1 MVAPVTE
8 PVSLVAD
15 APRAATLLKPL
26 RLRILAQARAPASAT
41 TIAGALGLSRQS
53 VNYHVRQLARAGF
66 LRRAGRQRKRGL
78 VEQKYIVSARVFLLA
93 PEVLGPMGP
102 DVAAETD
109 KLTAGY
115 LLTLAARMQQ
125 EAGRAAREARTQGK
139 RLPVFAIDS
148 EIRFASAEQRA
159 RFASALTDAIAK
171 VIAHHT
177 SPSDP
182 HDPKPAS
189 RRYRLAL
196 GCYPIPPER
205 VSREPRVP
213 HAHGER

>member
-1 MVAPVTE
+1 VAE
-8 PVSLVAD
+8 PLSLVAD

-26 RLRILAQARAPASAT
+26 RLRILAEAREPASAT

-66 LRRAGRQRKRGL
+66 LRRAGRLRKRGL
-78 VEQKYIVSARVFLLA
+78 VEQKYIVSARAFLLA

-102 DVAAETD
+102 DAAHETD
-109 KLTAGY
+109 KLTAAY
-115 LLTLAARMQQ
+115 LLMLAARMQQ
-125 EAGRAAREARTQGK
+125 EAGCASREARAQGK
-139 RLPVFAIDS
+139 RLPVLTIDS
-148 EIRFASAEQRA
+148 EICFESAEQRA

-182 HDPKPAS
+182 PDRKPAR

-196 GCYPIPPER
+196 GCYPIPGKSASER
-205 VSREPRVP
+205 GTPRTEPL
-213 HAHGER
+213 